1 MALLLKDRVKETT
14 TTAGLGTLTL
24 AGSADTFEPFSAI
37 SQIRVLWESDIITP
51 DTWTPHVMSGDYLLD
66 AVAGNFL
73 TDENGNRLTAPVIWA
88 FPTTTPATWTED

>member
-1 MALLLKDRVKETT
+1 M
-14 TTAGLGTLTL
+14 LGFHSLSEYPVSTI
-24 AGSADTFEPFSAI
+24 F
-37 SQIRVLWESDIITP
+37 QIRVLWESDIITP
-51 DTWTPHVMSGDYLLD
+51 DTWNPDIVGSTSWTPHSVGPITWTPHVMSGDYLLD